1 MPRAARGIA
10 AVLCPP
16 GAAGELEYVA
26 MGGEDT
32 GVYIWDVSRPGRPP
46 SVANKLQVG
55 PCMGRRGLRATLKAQ
70 ALTLRHVA
78 PRPPALR
85 W

>member
-16 GAAGELEYVA
+16 GASGELEYVA

-32 GVYIWDVSRPGRPP
+32 GVYIWDVSRLGRPP
-46 SVANKLQVG
+46 SVVNKLQA
-55 PCMGRRGLRATLKAQ
+55 RAQ
-70 ALTLRHVA
+70 AWGGGVSG
-78 PRPPALR
+78 PP
-85 W
+85 